1 MASSGIFKMLG
12 EALALL
18 AAFCWSAGAGFYKR
32 SMRSVDPVG
41 LNLVRSIPATAFLF
55 LITLLSGSLDSF
67 SKLDLIIAGQAIG
80 ASLISWL
87 IGDTLYFLGLRSIG
101 VSRAVPIAYS
111 YPLFLLP
118 ITIWFLGEP
127 FSYGIILGTVMIV
140 AAIWLISRSMESGS
154 SSRGNRI
161 GFIASLL
168 TSLFWAIGVALFKYV
183 MLYLDPVFLAFFRM
197 LVILPFLGLYAALS
211 KNTRESILGMRRD
224 EVALAAIGGTLAVG
238 LGDMIYLIG
247 LDLARANVVGPLSA
261 TTPVFAGI
269 IAAVKLREKPN
280 LETILGIILITAGAA
295 LLSPYG

>member
-1 MASSGIFKMLG
+1 MLG

-18 AAFCWSAGAGFYKR
+18 AAFCWAAGAGFYKR

-55 LITLLSGSLDSF
+55 LMTLLSGGLDSF
-67 SKLDLIIAGQAIG
+67 HKLDLAIAGQAVG

-87 IGDTLYFLGLRSIG
+87 IGDTLYFLGLRSIS

-118 ITIWFLGEP
+118 ITVCFLGEP
-127 FSYGIILGTVMIV
+127 FNYGIILGAIMIV
-140 AAIWLISRSMESGS
+140 AAIWLISRSMEPGGSGGGS
-154 SSRGNRI
+154 RI
-161 GFIASLL
+161 GFIAPLL
-168 TSLFWAIGVALFKYV
+168 TSLFWAIGVALFKRV

-211 KNTRESILGMRRD
+211 KSTRASILGMRKG
-224 EVALAAIGGTLAVG
+224 EVFLAAIGGTLAVG

-261 TTPVFAGI
+261 TTPIFAGI
-269 IAAVKLREKPN
+269 IAAIKLREKPN
-280 LETILGIILITAGAA
+280 LEAILGIVLMTVGAA